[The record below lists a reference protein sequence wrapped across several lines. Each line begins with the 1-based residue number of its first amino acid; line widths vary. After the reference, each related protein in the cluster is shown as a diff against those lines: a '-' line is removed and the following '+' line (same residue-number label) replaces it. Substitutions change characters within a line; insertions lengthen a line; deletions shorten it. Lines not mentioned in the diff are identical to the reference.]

1 MNGQIRITPEKLR
14 ERAREYGLQADELNR
29 VIQKLE
35 QLLIQLQEEWEGAAS
50 DSYALRYEQL
60 KPGFLKAEELVRE
73 IEKVLIRTADT
84 IEQTDLEIA
93 GQFVG

>member
-14 ERAREYGLQADELNR
+14 ERAREYGVQADELER
-29 VIQKLE
+29 VIQNME
-35 QLLIQLQEEWEGAAS
+35 QLLVRLQEEWEGAAS

-60 KPGFLKAEELVRE
+60 KPGFVKAEELVRE

-84 IEQTDLEIA
+84 LEQTDLEIA
-93 GQFVG
+93 GQLIG

>member
-14 ERAREYGLQADELNR
+14 ERAREYGVQADELER
-29 VIQKLE
+29 VIQNME
-35 QLLIQLQEEWEGAAS
+35 QLLVRLQEEWEGAAS

-60 KPGFLKAEELVRE
+60 KPGFVKAEELVRE

-84 IEQTDLEIA
+84 LEQTDLEIA
-93 GQFVG
+93 GQFIG